1 MTDLMLDNLARR
13 VMLDAARQEYGG
25 LINELPEHDFSQRFE
40 QRMQKLVRRANHPIR
55 YRAIQV
61 VACLLLVILL
71 SGCAVLAVSSEAR
84 EALYGW
90 VKEVYETSYIYRF
103 FGSDQEVP
111 TEEMVVYRPTY
122 IPSGYQLVE
131 ESEHDGRYMSAYTN
145 ESGYLAIFSCLPN
158 IGSVTFLVDTDGAET
173 YKQVLVNGS
182 CAEMYLDPGEGE
194 SSVLIWMDENKEYI
208 FRFSASFSET
218 ELIKFAESVCVV
230 P

>member
-40 QRMQKLVRRANHPIR
+40 QKMQKLVRRANHPIR
-55 YRAIQV
+55 YRAMQV

-103 FGSDQEVP
+103 FGSDEEVTTGEIITYRP
-111 TEEMVVYRPTY
+111 AYFPSEYHMTEEFAR
-122 IPSGYQLVE
+122 
-131 ESEHDGRYMSAYTN
+131 DGIYSASYTN
-145 ESGYLAIFSCLPN
+145 ESNNLAVFSCLPN
-158 IGSVTFLVDTDGAET
+158 IGSTIIRVDTDGTET
-173 YKQVLVNGS
+173 YKQVLVNGNR
-182 CAEMYLDPGEGE
+182 AEMYLDPNEGE
-194 SSVLIWMDENKEYI
+194 SSVLIWMDENEEHI
-208 FRFSASFSET
+208 FRLAASVSET
-218 ELIKFAESVCVV
+218 ELIKIAESVCAV